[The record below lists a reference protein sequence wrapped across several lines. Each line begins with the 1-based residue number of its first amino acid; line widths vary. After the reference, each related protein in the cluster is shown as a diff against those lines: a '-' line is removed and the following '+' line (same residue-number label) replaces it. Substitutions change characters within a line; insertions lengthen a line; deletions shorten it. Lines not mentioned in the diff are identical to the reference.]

1 MKKMNKWLQRCKAA
15 GKTFLAAFAVFLLN
29 TQTAYASGISESK
42 LAKGTEK
49 LIGDATTWL
58 MVLAPV
64 VAGLLIIYFCIRRSA
79 ADEMD
84 QKKWNNRIVVAIVS
98 CIGAVIGSATLV
110 CLSFSVRLA
119 QYEELILIPF
129 WITAVILGWH
139 IIKMA
144 PIEHKNRILIEDE
157 RRIFRRRS
165 IQIYIFWLVVG
176 IILWMV
182 RLVQMETSLISAFIA
197 ITILMRIGG
206 ISNYEKRSASGVSKS
221 GE

>member
-1 MKKMNKWLQRCKAA
+1 MNQKKEISIVLERISAYLSTLLLQ
-15 GKTFLAAFAVFLLN
+15 
-29 TQTAYASGISESK
+29 
-42 LAKGTEK
+42 EK
-49 LIGDATTWL
+49 
-58 MVLAPV
+58 
-64 VAGLLIIYFCIRRSA
+64 IIT
-79 ADEMD
+79 ADEKDTYKYGFEITIANMI
-84 QKKWNNRIVVAIVS
+84 NGLIVLSVGLGLNMLAEAILFYLVFVS
-98 CIGAVIGSATLV
+98 LRFFCGGYHADSYIKCFFSFWLTIIV

>member
-58 MVLAPV
+58 THCSMAAPV

-98 CIGAVIGSATLV
+98 CIGAVIGSATLN
-110 CLSFSVRLA
+110 
-119 QYEELILIPF
+119 
-129 WITAVILGWH
+129 
-139 IIKMA
+139 II
-144 PIEHKNRILIEDE
+144 
-157 RRIFRRRS
+157 
-165 IQIYIFWLVVG
+165 
-176 IILWMV
+176 
-182 RLVQMETSLISAFIA
+182 
-197 ITILMRIGG
+197 IG
-206 ISNYEKRSASGVSKS
+206 YYQ
-221 GE
+221 